1 MLEQLKTA
9 LDATELPFAF
19 AAWSKGSNVL
29 QGDYGVYTPD
39 GSNDLEADDTHAE
52 QAITGTVDYFTRSDG
67 GTAKALIET
76 ALDSVEGLAWAL
88 NSVQYERDSGYL
100 HLEWAFEDCSQA
112 PEPDTGGG

>member
-9 LDATELPFAF
+9 LDATGLPFAF
-19 AAWSKGSNVL
+19 AAWSEAPT
-29 QGDYGVYTPD
+29 GDYGVYTPD
-39 GSNDLEADDTHAE
+39 GANDLEADDTHAE

-67 GTAKALIET
+67 TAAKNAIEA

-100 HLEWAFEDCSQA
+100 HLEWAFEVA
-112 PEPDTGGG
+112 

>member
-19 AAWSKGSNVL
+19 AAWSKAPK
-29 QGDYGVYTPD
+29 GDYGVYTPD
-39 GSNDLEADDTHAE
+39 GAHDLEADDTHAE

-76 ALDSVEGLAWAL
+76 ALDAVEGLAWAL
-88 NSVQYERDSGYL
+88 NSVQYENDTGYL
-100 HLEWAFEDCSQA
+100 HLEWAFEA
-112 PEPDTGGG
+112 A